1 MDREEKS
8 IYFCIYYLFSSENP
22 LPKFHQSLDEKNA
35 TNKNPQLEVQIF
47 LSFYTP
53 IPTTL
58 SQHKHIYAFRSHWNV
73 KKKQNKSEQSTQ
85 LPIEVSLWSK
95 LQKKTRITQMKS
107 QKNNN
112 NKHQSNQ
119 IKHIQMYQ
127 WKNKSLTE
135 M

>member
-22 LPKFHQSLDEKNA
+22 LPKFHQNLDEKNA

-95 LQKKTRITQMKS
+95 LQKKHT
-107 QKNNN
+107 NNTN
-112 NKHQSNQ
+112 EKPKKKQ
-119 IKHIQMYQ
+119 
-127 WKNKSLTE
+127 
-135 M
+135 